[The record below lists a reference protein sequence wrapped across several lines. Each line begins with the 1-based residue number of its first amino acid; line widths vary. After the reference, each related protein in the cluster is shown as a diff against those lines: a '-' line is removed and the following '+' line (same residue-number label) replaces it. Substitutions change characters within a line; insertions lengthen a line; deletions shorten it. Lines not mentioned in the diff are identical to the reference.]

1 MLQIN
6 LQNRKRFTDLESAL
20 MVARGG
26 GTVRGVWD
34 GHVHTA
40 IFRMDNQRGP
50 TVGHKECVT
59 VLRASLGGRGV

>member
-1 MLQIN
+1 
-6 LQNRKRFTDLESAL
+6 

-50 TVGHKECVT
+50 TVGHKECVA